1 MKLIKKHQKGS
12 KINKP
17 VNFEKLDYYDRVG
30 IYGDDYHRRAQ
41 KFLGVEDPESYLD
54 ALHNLNWDNKI
65 IPELNSYYKNNP
77 NARNARLSE
86 RERIENEIENKHNK
100 DVFIELQ
107 KRLKEMG
114 LYDGQID
121 GVWGPKS
128 EKAKDEYQK
137 LRSIS
142 PNAPIVR
149 FLYSPEKK

>member
-1 MKLIKKHQKGS
+1 MVMIITEEHK
-12 KINKP
+12 
-17 VNFEKLDYYDRVG
+17 
-30 IYGDDYHRRAQ
+30 

-77 NARNARLSE
+77 NARNAANAYIDK
-86 RERIENEIENKHNK
+86 RERIENEIENKYNK

-121 GVWGPKS
+121 GIWGPKS

-142 PNAPIVR
+142 PNAPRVR
-149 FLYSPEKK
+149 FLYSPEKNNNYDYKSTLNLYNRK